1 MGSNFIKIFDHR
13 FRKDTIMEYSFDLEK
28 QILYIKVSNGYTSE
42 IIKFDVT
49 NQNDLL
55 SEVSYLDSSFL

>member
-1 MGSNFIKIFDHR
+1 MGSNFIKIFDNR
-13 FRKDTIMEYSFDLEK
+13 FRKDSIMEYSFDLEK
-28 QILYIKVSNGYTSE
+28 QILYVKVFNGCTSE
-42 IIKFDVT
+42 IIKFDVP

>member
-42 IIKFDVT
+42 VIKFDVP